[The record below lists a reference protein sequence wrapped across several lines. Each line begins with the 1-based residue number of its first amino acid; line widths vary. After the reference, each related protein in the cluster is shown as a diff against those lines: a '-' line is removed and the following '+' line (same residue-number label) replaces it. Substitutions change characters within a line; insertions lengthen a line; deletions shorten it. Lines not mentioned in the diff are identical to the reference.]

1 MKQHHIV
8 CRLGDGDLILDDGA
22 GLSVQIARLL
32 SAFNSLMQLTDTVA
46 ILIIAA
52 QRRVIGRDAF
62 QRVTGFQLIELGF
75 RVVGQELDQRVA
87 KALPQAALNKRSTSL
102 TTKQQALGFEA
113 LNRLTQRGA
122 GNVELFSQFAF
133 WREFFTGAQGPLKN
147 QKLQL
152 LLYHIG

>member
-8 CRLGDGDLILDDGA
+8 CRLGDGDLIVDDGA

-62 QRVTGFQLIELGF
+62 QRVTGLKQIELGF
-75 RVVGQELDQRVA
+75 R
-87 KALPQAALNKRSTSL
+87 
-102 TTKQQALGFEA
+102 
-113 LNRLTQRGA
+113 
-122 GNVELFSQFAF
+122 
-133 WREFFTGAQGPLKN
+133 
-147 QKLQL
+147 
-152 LLYHIG
+152 

>member
-1 MKQHHIV
+1 
-8 CRLGDGDLILDDGA
+8 
-22 GLSVQIARLL
+22 
-32 SAFNSLMQLTDTVA
+32 MQLADTIA
-46 ILIIAA
+46 IFIIAA
-52 QRRVIGRDAF
+52 QRRVISRDAF
-62 QRVTGFQLIELGF
+62 QRVTGLKQIELGF
-75 RVVGQELDQRVA
+75 RVIGQQLNQRIA
-87 KALPQAALNKRSTSL
+87 EALPQAALNKRSTSL